1 MNTQEILNIT
11 KKLLNKQL
19 INKELYLKLRKIE
32 YKDIYELLVYLEEQ
46 GIDTSKLDLKWFT
59 SN

>member
-1 MNTQEILNIT
+1 MTTIEILNIT
-11 KKLLNKQL
+11 KKLLDRKL
-19 INKELYLKLRKIE
+19 ISKELYLKLRKVE

-46 GIDTSKLDLKWFT
+46 DINTSELDLKWFI